1 MAKLFQITLPDGM
14 SELNLDSQGRATAQ
28 YAIVNKSARSI
39 DARAVLVALP
49 QSNPPDPNH
58 PVNKGWIKIAGSTD
72 QHMDADKSCTYTVN
86 IAVPLKTPAGKNAA
100 GTYSFRLDVVSVAKT
115 DEGDSSRPLKF
126 TVASVAPPQPKW
138 GLIALIALVVVCVVG
153 LLIWLLSGSKPKT
166 TKTGNSGGDTT
177 TTQKAA
183 PSPVPAGLVGMNL
196 HDASVALG
204 KANLS
209 VGVLQGDGNI
219 VMSTNPVAGVTA
231 SDGKVDLTTQ
241 SSTACT
247 AATPCV
253 FKGVQAN
260 ARIRAL
266 AGPVRYRPQ

>member
-1 MAKLFQITLPDGM
+1 V
-14 SELNLDSQGRATAQ
+14 
-28 YAIVNKSARSI
+28 IVNKSARSL

-49 QSNPPDPNH
+49 QSNPSDPNH
-58 PVNKGWIKIAGSTD
+58 PVNKGWVKIAGSTD
-72 QHMDADKSCTYTVN
+72 QHMDADKRCTYTVN

-115 DEGDSSRPLKF
+115 DEGDSSQPLKF

-138 GLIALIALVVVCVVG
+138 GLIALIAIVVVCVIG

-166 TKTGNSGGDTT
+166 TKTGNSGAGST
-177 TTQKAA
+177 TTQTAA
-183 PSPVPAGLVGMNL
+183 PSPVPANLVGMNL

-219 VMSTNPVAGVTA
+219 VISTSPVAGATA
-231 SDGKVDLTTQ
+231 SNGKVDLTTQ

-253 FKGVQAN
+253 FKGVQAT
-260 ARIRAL
+260 ARIRTL
-266 AGPVRYRPQ
+266 AGPAQYRPR